1 MNDERGF
8 VALTDLLADGVE
20 SAVQRNRL
28 AALCADLLDVRAAS
42 LLALDDDGLPVLE
55 ATSEETVE
63 RLTLL
68 ELATR
73 QGPGVDAIR
82 ISQRMDCADLTTAG
96 LRWPQFA
103 PAALDVGF
111 AAVCGVPYR
120 LWGRIVGAL
129 TLYMSAP
136 GTPSPATVAYGSG
149 LALTMSLGVTAQRGR
164 ELAVRAEQLQG
175 ALNSRVSIEQAKGVL
190 AERSNITVDEAFVI
204 LRNHAR
210 HSGTKMHAVAQ
221 AVVAGALQLPTD
233 RH

>member
-28 AALCADLLDVRAAS
+28 AALCADLLDVRAAT

-55 ATSEETVE
+55 ATSEETVD
-63 RLTLL
+63 RLTRL
-68 ELATR
+68 ELASR
-73 QGPGVDAIR
+73 QGPGVDALR
-82 ISQRMDCADLTTAG
+82 ISQRMDCADLTAAG

-103 PAALDVGF
+103 PAALDAGF

-136 GTPSPATVAYGSG
+136 GTLSAANVAYGSG
-149 LALTMSLGVTAQRGR
+149 LALTVSLGVTAHRGR
-164 ELAVRAEQLQG
+164 ALAVRAEQLQG

-204 LRNHAR
+204 LRDHAR
-210 HSGTKMHAVAQ
+210 HHGTKMHDVAR
-221 AVVAGALQLPTD
+221 AVVVGTLQLPTG
-233 RH
+233 